1 MLQRKDGRFIDYR
14 WREGRW
20 VLSEFANEKTG
31 EMDWPAWNSV
41 IDAEIVRRQLLEE
54 VPIPSTNEEPVY
66 FDTAEIPWWAW
77 IRRFHLPEA
86 EKLNG
91 RACMVGYGLALIVDK
106 LTGATLSEMQGSFL
120 GLLSLHIVVF
130 GVLLFPTL
138 DRVQALKGLLDEATF
153 YDKQWASTWEGQTR
167 PSENQ

>member
-1 MLQRKDGRFIDYR
+1 MCPQ
-14 WREGRW
+14 
-20 VLSEFANEKTG
+20 
-31 EMDWPAWNSV
+31 
-41 IDAEIVRRQLLEE
+41 
-54 VPIPSTNEEPVY
+54 
-66 FDTAEIPWWAW
+66 
-77 IRRFHLPEA
+77 A

-138 DRVQALKGLLDEATF
+138 DRVQVQSSSYRVHLLSRPRDYGKSGKCGLVLRLDALPMCMCCTKRHECVCFLQPLADFAAF
-153 YDKQWASTWEGQTR
+153 IMSMVQSPAHSCASALQGFSLQQQTEST
-167 PSENQ
+167 SEVRRHARCASLPAQLAWKFTV